1 MKFLLFNLVVAG
13 ALVYLFTADRADVH
27 MAADRVYETADE
39 IKSVARNAVD
49 QGRKLLQGDQAA
61 AIPKPTPRALPRV
74 QPQAIPRVE
83 PQVQPQ
89 VQPRIQPQIRQKPIP
104 EAAPVPAPVKQV
116 ARAGALA
123 KVSPEV
129 ARRRDEVLG
138 TANPESIPEIKQG
151 EKFMSASQRQ
161 KELFSL
167 AEEMELLYARKI
179 SQ

>member
-74 QPQAIPRVE
+74 QPQAKPRVE
-83 PQVQPQ
+83 PQ

-138 TANPESIPEIKQG
+138 TAYPESIPEIKQG

>member
-61 AIPKPTPRALPRV
+61 ATRSNTPPPIRPRFEPEV
-74 QPQAIPRVE
+74 QPQ

-89 VQPRIQPQIRQKPIP
+89 IQPQIRQKPIP